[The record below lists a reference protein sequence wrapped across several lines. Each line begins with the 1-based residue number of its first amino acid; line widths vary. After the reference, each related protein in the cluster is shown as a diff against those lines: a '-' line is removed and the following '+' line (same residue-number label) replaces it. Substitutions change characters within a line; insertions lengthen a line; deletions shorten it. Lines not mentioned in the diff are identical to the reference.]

1 MLLFAH
7 TLHSGLRIRVRLPQR
22 GDLPGLLDLHERA
35 GRPITDMGARR
46 LLRYDPRARA
56 VVCATAWVDG
66 AERLVGFA
74 AAEPGEEL
82 ALLADEARAPGVTEV
97 LRSDL
102 REHLAA
108 SHEVPRRHG
117 VAEFRHG

>member
-1 MLLFAH
+1 MLLFRAH
-7 TLHSGLRIRVRLPQR
+7 TLPSGLRVRVRLPQR
-22 GDLPGLLDLHERA
+22 GDLAGLLDLHERA
-35 GRPITDMGARR
+35 GRSITDMGARR

-82 ALLADEARAPGVTEV
+82 ALLADEARAPGLTEV
-97 LRSDL
+97 LRTDL
-102 REHLAA
+102 REHLT
-108 SHEVPRRHG
+108 R
-117 VAEFRHG
+117 VA

>member
-1 MLLFAH
+1 MLLFRAH
-7 TLHSGLRIRVRLPQR
+7 TLPSGLRVRV
-22 GDLPGLLDLHERA
+22 
-35 GRPITDMGARR
+35 RR

-74 AAEPGEEL
+74 AAEPGDEL

-97 LRSDL
+97 LRTDL
-102 REHLAA
+102 REHLT
-108 SHEVPRRHG
+108 R
-117 VAEFRHG
+117 VA